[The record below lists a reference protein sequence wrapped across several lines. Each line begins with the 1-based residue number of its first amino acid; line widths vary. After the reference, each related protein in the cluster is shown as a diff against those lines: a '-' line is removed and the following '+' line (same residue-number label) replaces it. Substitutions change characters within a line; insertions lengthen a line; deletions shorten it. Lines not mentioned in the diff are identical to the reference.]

1 LLLGNVVNL
10 FKHGRRTFIPLIH
23 NALGASFQPFF
34 CPTGGRLGVLQMYSQ
49 VINNFCHIMCT
60 DFLKKFIFFEKI
72 AIFVD
77 KSL

>member
-1 LLLGNVVNL
+1 MERLILLI
-10 FKHGRRTFIPLIH
+10 R
-23 NALGASFQPFF
+23 NALGPLFRIFF
-34 CPTGGRLGVLQMYSQ
+34 DLSGGAGGEIFVNSQ

-77 KSL
+77 KSP